1 MKMENKELLKNFV
14 PMSEEEQKDL
24 LFAVLDC
31 MDFYDQKMNEAK
43 SDAKKRQI
51 YETYSAYGFISSFF
65 LCPEWQKEANF
76 KGYEVNRKN
85 AKRQRKE
92 YEKKWA
98 KA

>member
-1 MKMENKELLKNFV
+1 MENKELLVNFV

-31 MDFYDQKMNEAK
+31 MDFYNEKMEQAK
-43 SDAKKRQI
+43 TDAKKRQI
-51 YETYSAYGFISSFF
+51 YEIYSAYGFVSSFF
-65 LCPEWQKEANF
+65 LCPEWQREVAF
-76 KGYEVNRKN
+76 KGYEFNRKN
-85 AKRQRKE
+85 AKRLRKE